1 MLGGF
6 PHNFVNTF
14 SPSFKLAI
22 VQSCWEDFFRP
33 IWTVPKTVDS
43 KIVSNNV
50 TNRMTTN
57 V

>member
-14 SPSFKLAI
+14 SPCFKLAI

-33 IWTVPKTVDS
+33 IWIVPKTVDS
-43 KIVSNNV
+43 KSDSNSV
-50 TNRMTTN
+50 IDRITTY